1 MRLFLFAFTW
11 IFFIPAGAQSSEDS
25 VRLVIADFFK
35 AMKRSD
41 TAAMR
46 EVLSPTLHLEATQDR
61 PDAEPR
67 IIQQSV
73 TDFLTSVARTPAGA
87 LDERIEFDV
96 VKVDG
101 PLATVWTPYEFY
113 FNGRYSHC
121 GVNSFQ
127 LIRLKSRWQ
136 IQYLVDTRRKNCKSS
151 L

>member
-1 MRLFLFAFTW
+1 MRLFLLAFTW
-11 IFFIPAGAQSSEDS
+11 IFFIPAGAQSAEDS
-25 VRLVIADFFK
+25 VRLVIFDFFK

-46 EVLSPTLHLEATQDR
+46 EALSPTLHLEATQDR

-73 TDFLTSVARTPAGA
+73 TDFLASVAGTPAGA

-101 PLATVWTPYEFY
+101 PLATAWTPYEFY

-127 LIRLKSRWQ
+127 LIRLYGRWL
-136 IQYLVDTRRKNCKSS
+136 IQYLVDTRRKNCKPS